1 MAAAT
6 VSVLISYNVIT
17 QGTRRQS
24 CYTKNVTVSS
34 SNPGKMSSKPGTCST
49 SIQLMANY
57 RSKQKYFEASRSA
70 EILTNSGGET
80 LIDYDRSEPRVMFIN
95 NLDGRQQFIRIDFS
109 KVKITLGL
117 IMSGL
122 LNSVLCVNRGLTTG
136 RNYEFGFM

>member
-1 MAAAT
+1 
-6 VSVLISYNVIT
+6 
-17 QGTRRQS
+17 
-24 CYTKNVTVSS
+24 
-34 SNPGKMSSKPGTCST
+34 
-49 SIQLMANY
+49 MANY

-95 NLDGRQQFIRIDFS
+95 NLDGGQQFIRIDFS